1 MVSQKTVHFHLPL
14 SLFGSD
20 YQNDS
25 ENDVDSYLDSNV
37 EFLFEV
43 IIFLPSSCTISLVR
57 NDIGQFLFPF

>member
-1 MVSQKTVHFHLPL
+1 MVSQKTVHFHLP
-14 SLFGSD
+14 LFGSD

-37 EFLFEV
+37 EFLFEF